1 MIDNPA
7 DNSILTR
14 AHLPFSLSVTTD
26 IS

>member
-26 IS
+26 VS